1 MEGDTM
7 NSGKKAIKLIIIV
20 LIAAVAFGYGAY
32 TTLRP
37 GVYVGD
43 DFLYEKSASRYEKD
57 ASNYIEQTSDH
68 EFTIVS
74 HDKKQEVSYEIEKEQ
89 ITFYFPD
96 QTISGSWD
104 TEQKELYDNGVPV
117 LQNGN
122 FEFSEDGVN
131 ITPDM
136 GQERCSYALCRI
148 IYNDQE
154 TISKWYMNILGLIL
168 YILGII
174 CVMYP
179 EECYF
184 FLKRWQFKNGELST
198 LGRLWQQI
206 GGGIIAGMGIF
217 IMSGMAM
224 LLAK

>member
-1 MEGDTM
+1 M
-7 NSGKKAIKLIIIV
+7 NSRKKAIKAVIIV
-20 LIAAVAFGYGAY
+20 LIAAIAFGYGAY
-32 TTLRP
+32 ATLRP

-43 DFLYEKSASRYEKD
+43 DFFYKKSDSRYEKNI
-57 ASNYIEQTSDH
+57 SNYIKQTSDH

-74 HDKKQEVSYEIEKEQ
+74 SDKKQEVPYEIDKEQ
-89 ITFYFPD
+89 ITFHFPD
-96 QTISGSWD
+96 QTISGTWD
-104 TEQKELYDNGVPV
+104 STQEQLYDGNEVPI

-122 FEFSEDGVN
+122 IELSEDGMDV
-131 ITPDM
+131 TS
-136 GQERCSYALCRI
+136 GTRQQHYSYALCRI
-148 IYNDQE
+148 IYDDPQM
-154 TISKWYMNILGLIL
+154 ISKWYLNILGLIL

-184 FLKRWQFKNGELST
+184 FLCKWQYKNGELST

-206 GGGIIAGMGIF
+206 GGGIIAVIGIF

-224 LLAK
+224 FLVK

>member
-1 MEGDTM
+1 M
-7 NSGKKAIKLIIIV
+7 NSRKKAIKAVIIV
-20 LIAAVAFGYGAY
+20 LIAAVAFGYGTY
-32 TTLRP
+32 TTLRS

-43 DFLYEKSASRYEKD
+43 DFFYKKSDSRYEKNI
-57 ASNYIEQTSDH
+57 SNYIEQTSDH

-136 GQERCSYALCRI
+136 
-148 IYNDQE
+148 
-154 TISKWYMNILGLIL
+154 
-168 YILGII
+168 
-174 CVMYP
+174 
-179 EECYF
+179 
-184 FLKRWQFKNGELST
+184 
-198 LGRLWQQI
+198 
-206 GGGIIAGMGIF
+206 
-217 IMSGMAM
+217 
-224 LLAK
+224 

>member
-1 MEGDTM
+1 M
-7 NSGKKAIKLIIIV
+7 NKRNKAIKVVIAIF
-20 LIAAVAFGYGAY
+20 IAAVVFGYGGY
-32 TTLRP
+32 TTMRP

-43 DFLYEKSASRYEKD
+43 DFFYEKSASRYEKD

-104 TEQKELYDNGVPV
+104 TERKELYDNGVPV

-131 ITPDM
+131 IAPDM

-206 GGGIIAGMGIF
+206 GGGIIAGFGIF
-217 IMSGMAM
+217 IMTGMAM

>member
-1 MEGDTM
+1 M
-7 NSGKKAIKLIIIV
+7 NSRKKAIKAVIIV
-20 LIAAVAFGYGAY
+20 LIAAVAFGYGTY
-32 TTLRP
+32 TTLRS

-43 DFLYEKSASRYEKD
+43 DFFYKKSDSRYEKNI
-57 ASNYIEQTSDH
+57 SNYIEQTSDH

-154 TISKWYMNILGLIL
+154 TISKWY
-168 YILGII
+168 ILGII
-174 CVMYP
+174 WVMYP

-184 FLKRWQFKNGELST
+184 FLRKWQYNNGELSAM
-198 LGRLWQQI
+198 GRLWQQI
-206 GGGIIAGMGIF
+206 GGGILAVFGLF
-217 IMSGMAM
+217 IMSGMATI
-224 LLAK
+224 LEK

>member
-1 MEGDTM
+1 M
-7 NSGKKAIKLIIIV
+7 
-20 LIAAVAFGYGAY
+20 
-32 TTLRP
+32 RP
-37 GVYVGD
+37 GVYVRD
-43 DFLYEKSASRYEKD
+43 DFFYEKSSSRYEKD

-104 TEQKELYDNGVPV
+104 TERKELYDNGVPV

-131 ITPDM
+131 IAPDM

-198 LGRLWQQI
+198 FGRLWQQI
-206 GGGIIAGMGIF
+206 GGGIIAGFGIF
-217 IMSGMAM
+217 IMTGMAM